1 MFFEFKYHSNKL
13 LLILFFILINCQLQ
27 EPTKNHGILF
37 LENRS
42 NKLVINE
49 SNKNDTIQIMGQP
62 HSTSINDKNIW
73 VYLERT
79 LSKGKFHKLGRH
91 VLKTNNVLVLNFD
104 KYGVLTKKDFYD
116 KNDLEKVS
124 FSKSE
129 TDNELT
135 KTSFVE
141 RFLSSIKQKM
151 YGNRK

>member
-116 KNDLEKVS
+116 KNDIEKVS

-141 RFLSSIKQKM
+141 KFLSSIRQKM
-151 YGNRK
+151 YGNKK

>member
-1 MFFEFKYHSNKL
+1 
-13 LLILFFILINCQLQ
+13 
-27 EPTKNHGILF
+27 
-37 LENRS
+37 
-42 NKLVINE
+42 
-49 SNKNDTIQIMGQP
+49 MGQP

-141 RFLSSIKQKM
+141 RFLSSNKKKM

>member
-49 SNKNDTIQIMGQP
+49 SNKNDTIKIMGQP

-116 KNDLEKVS
+116 KNDIEKVS

-141 RFLSSIKQKM
+141 KFLSSIRQKM
-151 YGNRK
+151 YGNKK